1 MEEEFNKAVN
11 EEAERCGTS
20 DYIGIFSGRKLED
33 IRKALEKLEGLPL
46 KFKTTGRW
54 GRLEKLLRVRQFIKS
69 QFNDSYIVGLITARI
84 NVLAREEAHEIV
96 DGRKALQE

>member
-1 MEEEFNKAVN
+1 M
-11 EEAERCGTS
+11 
-20 DYIGIFSGRKLED
+20 
-33 IRKALEKLEGLPL
+33 

-84 NVLAREEAHEIV
+84 NVLAREEAHETLKIAERHYMSSRADTYGERV
-96 DGRKALQE
+96 ELDNFLQKAQQD

>member
-1 MEEEFNKAVN
+1 MPRREFKTNYKANESVSKHVKKMEEEFNKAVN

-46 KFKTTGRW
+46 KFKTTADG
-54 GRLEKLLRVRQFIKS
+54 GDLKLLRVRQFIKS
-69 QFNDSYIVGLITARI
+69 QFNDSYIV
-84 NVLAREEAHEIV
+84 
-96 DGRKALQE
+96 